1 MKKIALSI
9 LVIALL
15 MGAGCSNKFSKSGKK
30 EKEFVTGFLKLM
42 DQENERQYTKMM
54 NCISKKYIADNN
66 IDVKQY
72 KVDNYSIFGFE
83 IISYD
88 SRNGLIVT
96 KVWGKE
102 KSWIHQLTFK
112 LSKES
117 GKLYLVPMKHSDSY
131 IKPWYEAKT
140 YIKE

>member
-1 MKKIALSI
+1 MKKITLSFVI
-9 LVIALL
+9 IALL
-15 MGAGCSNKFSKSGKK
+15 ISAGCSDKFSRSGEK
-30 EKEFVTGFLKLM
+30 EKQFITNFLNLM
-42 DQENERQYTKMM
+42 NQENGRQYTKMM
-54 NCISKKYIADNN
+54 NYISKKYIADNG
-66 IDVKQY
+66 IDIKKY
-72 KVDNYSIFGFE
+72 KVDNYSIYGFE

-88 SRNGLIVT
+88 MRNGLIVT

-112 LSKES
+112 LSKER

-140 YIKE
+140 YIRE